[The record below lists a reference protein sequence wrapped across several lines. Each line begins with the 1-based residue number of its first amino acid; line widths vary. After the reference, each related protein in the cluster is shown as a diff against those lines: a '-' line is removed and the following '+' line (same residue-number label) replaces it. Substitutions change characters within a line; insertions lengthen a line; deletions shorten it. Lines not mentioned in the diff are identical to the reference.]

1 MTDKKTIEEMAK
13 DIKSWDDCYDENGD
27 IDLNYTLQQHLY
39 NLNYRKLPENAVV
52 LTKEEYEK
60 KLGEMLDKGYAL
72 SKLFMEKV
80 KQQARK
86 ETVRG
91 LLKALKAKQVICSPE
106 EDNFVYMLDINELAK
121 QHGVEVEE

>member
-1 MTDKKTIEEMAK
+1 MTDEKMIEEMAK
-13 DIKSWDDCYDENGD
+13 IVGWRCNEKSMDYCDTVDDCDKCIA
-27 IDLNYTLQQHLY
+27 IDLY
-39 NLNYRKLPENAVV
+39 NAGYRKIPKNAVV
-52 LTKEEYEK
+52 LTKEEQDKILQATEK
-60 KLGEMLDKGYAL
+60 RIEQLKKELA
-72 SKLFMEKV
+72 
-80 KQQARK
+80 QTRK